1 MSKFLKVIGII
12 AVLLVIIGAAAYWF
26 ILKKFTPEAETPAMY
41 NQERIVK
48 TIEDQLKETDVQ
60 KARTKAPLII
70 EKNITELQ
78 QAIADGA
85 LTYEELTAFYLDR
98 ILQFDQIDNG
108 MNSISEINP
117 QAIKEAKA
125 FDQQASQTPKKPL
138 YGIPVTLKENINTTN
153 MISSAGAYALRT
165 FKPKEDAEVVKK
177 LTEAQTLILGK
188 VNLSELANYMSMKAP
203 SGYSSKHG
211 QTLNPYGP
219 LKITPSGS
227 SSGSAASVTMNIG
240 AFSLG
245 TETMGSIVSPA
256 SHQSVVGFKPTHS
269 SVSGEG
275 VLPLA
280 PSLDTVGPIARS
292 VVDVAQGYNAFKKD
306 TVPSIDSTK
315 FTKNNLQG
323 QRIGLLEMP
332 SAEEEFAK
340 RYDLPFKTLEELI
353 AYNQQDKKVRA
364 KYGQD
369 LLEADVKKKQPDKE
383 IIQTTI
389 KKAQQTFDAL
399 LKKQQLDGYAFID
412 SEGTGLS
419 AVAGYPEL
427 TVPLAKNSEGQPYG
441 LTFTQTA
448 NKEQTLFK
456 QAYSFE
462 QSTKGRIV
470 LSDNELLANSKKINR
485 DEQ

>member
-1 MSKFLKVIGII
+1 M
-12 AVLLVIIGAAAYWF
+12 
-26 ILKKFTPEAETPAMY
+26 
-41 NQERIVK
+41 
-48 TIEDQLKETDVQ
+48 
-60 KARTKAPLII
+60 
-70 EKNITELQ
+70 
-78 QAIADGA
+78 
-85 LTYEELTAFYLDR
+85 
-98 ILQFDQIDNG
+98 
-108 MNSISEINP
+108 
-117 QAIKEAKA
+117 
-125 FDQQASQTPKKPL
+125 
-138 YGIPVTLKENINTTN
+138 
-153 MISSAGAYALRT
+153 
-165 FKPKEDAEVVKK
+165 
-177 LTEAQTLILGK
+177 
-188 VNLSELANYMSMKAP
+188 
-203 SGYSSKHG
+203 
-211 QTLNPYGP
+211 
-219 LKITPSGS
+219 
-227 SSGSAASVTMNIG
+227 TMNIG

-292 VVDVAQGYNAFKKD
+292 VVDAAQGFVNKQ
-306 TVPSIDSTK
+306 TRQS
-315 FTKNNLQG
+315 
-323 QRIGLLEMP
+323 
-332 SAEEEFAK
+332 
-340 RYDLPFKTLEELI
+340 LI
-353 AYNQQDKKVRA
+353 
-364 KYGQD
+364 
-369 LLEADVKKKQPDKE
+369 KE

>member
-1 MSKFLKVIGII
+1 MIPLTPDMEGIDGGKVISNE
-12 AVLLVIIGAAAYWF
+12 F
-26 ILKKFTPEAETPAMY
+26 KF
-41 NQERIVK
+41 
-48 TIEDQLKETDVQ
+48 
-60 KARTKAPLII
+60 
-70 EKNITELQ
+70 
-78 QAIADGA
+78 A
-85 LTYEELTAFYLDR
+85 L
-98 ILQFDQIDNG
+98 
-108 MNSISEINP
+108 
-117 QAIKEAKA
+117 
-125 FDQQASQTPKKPL
+125 
-138 YGIPVTLKENINTTN
+138 
-153 MISSAGAYALRT
+153 
-165 FKPKEDAEVVKK
+165 
-177 LTEAQTLILGK
+177 
-188 VNLSELANYMSMKAP
+188 
-203 SGYSSKHG
+203 
-211 QTLNPYGP
+211 
-219 LKITPSGS
+219 
-227 SSGSAASVTMNIG
+227 
-240 AFSLG
+240 
-245 TETMGSIVSPA
+245 
-256 SHQSVVGFKPTHS
+256 
-269 SVSGEG
+269 
-275 VLPLA
+275 
-280 PSLDTVGPIARS
+280 
-292 VVDVAQGYNAFKKD
+292 
-306 TVPSIDSTK
+306 
-315 FTKNNLQG
+315 
-323 QRIGLLEMP
+323 
-332 SAEEEFAK
+332 EEFAK

>member
-1 MSKFLKVIGII
+1 MIRSFIGYFLTKGKGLI
-12 AVLLVIIGAAAYWF
+12 LL
-26 ILKKFTPEAETPAMY
+26 FT
-41 NQERIVK
+41 
-48 TIEDQLKETDVQ
+48 Q
-60 KARTKAPLII
+60 KAQ
-70 EKNITELQ
+70 TEL
-78 QAIADGA
+78 
-85 LTYEELTAFYLDR
+85 LNRHE
-98 ILQFDQIDNG
+98 
-108 MNSISEINP
+108 NSLLLFLGIFIRMSEVYKK
-117 QAIKEAKA
+117 KERLMKNY
-125 FDQQASQTPKKPL
+125 P
-138 YGIPVTLKENINTTN
+138 
-153 MISSAGAYALRT
+153 
-165 FKPKEDAEVVKK
+165 VKK
-177 LTEAQTLILGK
+177 NDVIEVEIIDLTHEGLGVAKVDHYPLFIENALPGEKLEIKVLKTGKSFGYGK
-188 VNLSELANYMSMKAP
+188 VLTVLKSSEQRVPVKAP

-227 SSGSAASVTMNIG
+227 SSGSGASVTMNIG

-292 VVDVAQGYNAFKKD
+292 VVDAAQGYNAFKKD

-332 SAEEEFAK
+332 SAEEEFATAKKALQKAGAEVIPVTPDMEGIDGGKVISNEFKFALEEFAK

-448 NKEQTLFK
+448 NKEQTLFE

>member
-1 MSKFLKVIGII
+1 M
-12 AVLLVIIGAAAYWF
+12 
-26 ILKKFTPEAETPAMY
+26 
-41 NQERIVK
+41 
-48 TIEDQLKETDVQ
+48 
-60 KARTKAPLII
+60 
-70 EKNITELQ
+70 
-78 QAIADGA
+78 
-85 LTYEELTAFYLDR
+85 
-98 ILQFDQIDNG
+98 
-108 MNSISEINP
+108 
-117 QAIKEAKA
+117 
-125 FDQQASQTPKKPL
+125 
-138 YGIPVTLKENINTTN
+138 
-153 MISSAGAYALRT
+153 
-165 FKPKEDAEVVKK
+165 
-177 LTEAQTLILGK
+177 ILGK

-227 SSGSAASVTMNIG
+227 SSGSGASVTMNIG

-292 VVDVAQGYNAFKKD
+292 VVDAAQGYNAFKKD

-332 SAEEEFAK
+332 SAEEEFTAAKKALQKAGAEVIPVTPDMEGIDGGKVISNEFKFALEEFAK

-448 NKEQTLFK
+448 NKEQTLFE

>member
-1 MSKFLKVIGII
+1 MIRSFIGYFLTKGKGLI
-12 AVLLVIIGAAAYWF
+12 LL
-26 ILKKFTPEAETPAMY
+26 FT
-41 NQERIVK
+41 
-48 TIEDQLKETDVQ
+48 Q
-60 KARTKAPLII
+60 KAQ
-70 EKNITELQ
+70 TEL
-78 QAIADGA
+78 
-85 LTYEELTAFYLDR
+85 LNRHE
-98 ILQFDQIDNG
+98 
-108 MNSISEINP
+108 NSLLLFLGIFIRMSEVYKK
-117 QAIKEAKA
+117 KERLMKNY
-125 FDQQASQTPKKPL
+125 P
-138 YGIPVTLKENINTTN
+138 
-153 MISSAGAYALRT
+153 
-165 FKPKEDAEVVKK
+165 VKK
-177 LTEAQTLILGK
+177 NDVIEVEIIDLTHEGLGVAKVDHYPLFIENALPGEKLEIKVLKTGKSFGYGK
-188 VNLSELANYMSMKAP
+188 VLTVLKSSEQRVPVKAP

-227 SSGSAASVTMNIG
+227 SSGSGASVTMNIG

-292 VVDVAQGYNAFKKD
+292 VVDAAQGYNAFKKD

-332 SAEEEFAK
+332 SAEEEFATAKKALQKAGAEVIPVTPDMEGIDGGKVISNEFKFALEEFAK

-364 KYGQD
+364 KYWQD

-427 TVPLAKNSEGQPYG
+427 TVPLAKNSEGQHYG

-448 NKEQTLFK
+448 NKEQTLFE